1 LGVVKAI
8 KLGIKKF
15 VLSIDSSLAIE
26 KYILSNGGKV
36 WRSKVGEAN
45 VIQTM
50 IENEAEAGGEGSSG
64 GFILKKFNMCRD
76 GLLTSGLIASMLD
89 DESMKKD
96 IQFFESYSQM
106 RDKIPIESNMH
117 DKVIE
122 CLEKKLGGEYE
133 INELDGIKINI
144 DKNTWSLIRKSNT
157 EDIIRVSSESN
168 NKQILEDVQNK
179 MLGSVKICYEE
190 IK

>member
-1 LGVVKAI
+1 
-8 KLGIKKF
+8 
-15 VLSIDSSLAIE
+15 
-26 KYILSNGGKV
+26 
-36 WRSKVGEAN
+36 
-45 VIQTM
+45 
-50 IENEAEAGGEGSSG
+50 
-64 GFILKKFNMCRD
+64 MCRD

-122 CLEKKLGGEYE
+122 CLAKKLGGEYE